1 MSHGFE
7 SHGKGESWK
16 RWVMGN
22 GESWYIRES
31 YFMNYLFCATA
42 HMWMGCGTHMNASC
56 NTHECVM
63 SHIWM
68 PKGHESLTYQSHV
81 MSHMWM
87 SHVTHVNESCHTCEW
102 VMSYIRMSHHD
113 THMNAQRTLMK
124 LLCKRFMTF
133 GAFMCVTWL
142 IHMCDKSCDT
152 CEWVMSYIRMSHVPH
167 MNESCYTHECVMSH
181 AWMSHVTIWLC
192 HVTCMNGS

>member
-87 SHVTHVNESCHTCEW
+87 SHVTHVNGSCRTYEWAIMTHIWMPKGHSWNCYVSDSWPLGHSCVWHDSFICVTSHVTHVNESCRTYEW
-102 VMSYIRMSHHD
+102 AMSHIWMSHA
-113 THMNAQRTLMK
+113 THMNA
-124 LLCKRFMTF
+124 
-133 GAFMCVTWL
+133 
-142 IHMCDKSCDT
+142 SC
-152 CEWVMSYIRMSHVPH
+152 H
-167 MNESCYTHECVMSH
+167 THE
-181 AWMSHVTIWLC
+181 
-192 HVTCMNGS
+192 